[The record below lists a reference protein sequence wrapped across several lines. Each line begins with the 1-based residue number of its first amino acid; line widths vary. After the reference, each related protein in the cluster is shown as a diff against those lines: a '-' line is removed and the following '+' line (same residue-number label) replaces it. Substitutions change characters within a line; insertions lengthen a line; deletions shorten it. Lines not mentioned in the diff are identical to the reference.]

1 MENTLR
7 YRRPFDKTRRDS
19 IPPTKRSFMTTT
31 KPTPITISSDYVRLP
46 LEGLVPQANN
56 VYTHL
61 KDNST
66 FPNSPVDLTVF
77 KTTIDNLST
86 WIVYAQDGGKKA
98 IAERN
103 RLGQEIVKMDRQLAH
118 YVLAVAKDDPT
129 IVASSGFTAVPVV
142 RKVTAPANEF
152 VRSVKPGKNSGQME
166 VVPVSSKN
174 AYSYQVRA
182 AKADATGTPG
192 SWTEYH
198 MPTARPAL
206 VINSLTPGA
215 TYLFQVRVL
224 LKSGFTDW
232 SDSVTRICI

>member
-1 MENTLR
+1 
-7 YRRPFDKTRRDS
+7 
-19 IPPTKRSFMTTT
+19 MTTT
-31 KPTPITISSDYVRLP
+31 KPTPITISSDYTYLAP
-46 LEGLVPQANN
+46 EGLVPQATN
-56 VYTHL
+56 VYTHV

-98 IAERN
+98 IAEKN
-103 RLGQEIVKMDRQLAH
+103 RLALEVLKMMRQLAH
-118 YVLAVAKDDPT
+118 YVLAVAKDDST
-129 IVASSGFTAVPVV
+129 IVASSGFTPVPVV
-142 RKVTAPANEF
+142 RKATEPANEF

-174 AYSYQVRA
+174 AYSYQVRT
-182 AKADATGTPG
+182 AKADPTGAPG

-206 VINSLTPGA
+206 VISNLTPGG